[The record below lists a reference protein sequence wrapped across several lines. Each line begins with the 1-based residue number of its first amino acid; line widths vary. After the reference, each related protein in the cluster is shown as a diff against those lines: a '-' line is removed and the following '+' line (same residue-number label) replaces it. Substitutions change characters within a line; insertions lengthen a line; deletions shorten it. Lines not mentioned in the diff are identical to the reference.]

1 MQTPDGSVL
10 IRAELDT
17 LDVTRGIAEMK
28 AALSELRT
36 YAQKQLS
43 AVRTQTL
50 REGEALTG
58 GISSLASRLI
68 GALTGGISQG
78 KTAVGGALRSVLTA
92 ALQAGG
98 DTAPRFEGIGRNV
111 ISGIIAGIRGT
122 ASSLWST
129 LRAVADNILSTLRSA
144 LDIRSP
150 SRVMRDEIGR
160 QIGAGIAQGIR
171 DGEREVSRAADA
183 LAAELDAGIEGHA
196 LTVPITPETVPMSV
210 TPTRPAAH
218 TPAPQTPALHTAA
231 PSIPASAAASAPSV
245 PVSAASAAAAA
256 SVSGGAAELVRPAAG
271 GRGADTGLSLIG
283 AAKQLLR
290 AVPTPAAPMRT
301 YRAAAGQEIPAPT
314 PAKEGGGTMNNTF
327 VFNKPVETPARH
339 ARVIRETME
348 EMLYGV

>member
-28 AALSELRT
+28 SALSELRT

-43 AVRTQTL
+43 AIRTQTL

-98 DTAPRFEGIGRNV
+98 DTAPRFEGIGRNI

-196 LTVPITPETVPMSV
+196 LTVPITPETVPISV
-210 TPTRPAAH
+210 TPTRPAA
-218 TPAPQTPALHTAA
+218 PRSSAAPQATVS
-231 PSIPASAAASAPSV
+231 PSSVPQAAAIT
-245 PVSAASAAAAA
+245 
-256 SVSGGAAELVRPAAG
+256 GAAELVRPAAG

>member
-28 AALSELRT
+28 TALSELRT

-68 GALTGGISQG
+68 GALTGGISQRG
-78 KTAVGGALRSVLTA
+78 TAVGGALRSVLTA

-183 LAAELDAGIEGHA
+183 LAAQLDAGIEGHA
-196 LTVPITPETVPMSV
+196 LTVPLTPETVPMSAS
-210 TPTRPAAH
+210 PIAAA
-218 TPAPQTPALHTAA
+218 PRSSAAPQATVSPSSVTQQAAMQATA
-231 PSIPASAAASAPSV
+231 IT
-245 PVSAASAAAAA
+245 
-256 SVSGGAAELVRPAAG
+256 GAAELVRPAAG

>member
-28 AALSELRT
+28 TALSELRT

-68 GALTGGISQG
+68 GALTGGISQRG
-78 KTAVGGALRSVLTA
+78 TAVGGALRSVLTA

-196 LTVPITPETVPMSV
+196 LTVPLTPETVPMSAS
-210 TPTRPAAH
+210 PIAAA
-218 TPAPQTPALHTAA
+218 PRSSAAPQATVSPSSVTQQAAMQATAMQQ
-231 PSIPASAAASAPSV
+231 AAIT
-245 PVSAASAAAAA
+245 
-256 SVSGGAAELVRPAAG
+256 GAADLVRPAAG

>member
-78 KTAVGGALRSVLTA
+78 VTAVGGALRSVLTA

-218 TPAPQTPALHTAA
+218 TPAPQTSALHTA
-231 PSIPASAAASAPSV
+231 APSV

-271 GRGADTGLSLIG
+271 GRGADPGLSLIG

-290 AVPTPAAPMRT
+290 AVPTPAAPMHT

>member
-28 AALSELRT
+28 AALNELRT

-129 LRAVADNILSTLRSA
+129 LRSVADNILSTLRSA

-171 DGEREVSRAADA
+171 DGQQEAEAAAEA
-183 LAAELDAGIEGHA
+183 LAASLTDGTA
-196 LTVPITPETVPMSV
+196 LTVPITAAAKPM
-210 TPTRPAAH
+210 TDPAAAV
-218 TPAPQTPALHTAA
+218 TDPERRA
-231 PSIPASAAASAPSV
+231 ASAASASPTASAVSGA
-245 PVSAASAAAAA
+245 SAASAAD
-256 SVSGGAAELVRPAAG
+256 LVRPAAG

>member
-43 AVRTQTL
+43 AVRTQAL

-68 GALTGGISQG
+68 GALTGGISLG

-210 TPTRPAAH
+210 TPTRPAA
-218 TPAPQTPALHTAA
+218 PRSSAPQPTAMQ
-231 PSIPASAAASAPSV
+231 AAAMQTTVSPSYV
-245 PVSAASAAAAA
+245 TQKAAMQPAAIT
-256 SVSGGAAELVRPAAG
+256 GAAELVRPAAG
-271 GRGADTGLSLIG
+271 GRGADPGLSLIG

>member
-58 GISSLASRLI
+58 GIPSLASRLI

-129 LRAVADNILSTLRSA
+129 LRAVADNILTTLRSA

-196 LTVPITPETVPMSV
+196 LTVPITPRLCRCP
-210 TPTRPAAH
+210 
-218 TPAPQTPALHTAA
+218 
-231 PSIPASAAASAPSV
+231 
-245 PVSAASAAAAA
+245 
-256 SVSGGAAELVRPAAG
+256 
-271 GRGADTGLSLIG
+271 
-283 AAKQLLR
+283 
-290 AVPTPAAPMRT
+290 
-301 YRAAAGQEIPAPT
+301 
-314 PAKEGGGTMNNTF
+314 
-327 VFNKPVETPARH
+327 
-339 ARVIRETME
+339 
-348 EMLYGV
+348 

>member
-78 KTAVGGALRSVLTA
+78 VTAVGSALRSVLTA

-111 ISGIIAGIRGT
+111 ISGIIGGIRGT

-171 DGEREVSRAADA
+171 DGEREVSRAADT

-196 LTVPITPETVPMSV
+196 LTVPVAPETVPMSV
-210 TPTRPAAH
+210 TPTRPAA
-218 TPAPQTPALHTAA
+218 PRSSAPQPAAMQATAPQPTA
-231 PSIPASAAASAPSV
+231 MKPAAIT
-245 PVSAASAAAAA
+245 
-256 SVSGGAAELVRPAAG
+256 GAAELVRPAAG

>member
-78 KTAVGGALRSVLTA
+78 VTAVGGALRSVLTA

-129 LRAVADNILSTLRSA
+129 LRSVADNILSTLRSA

-210 TPTRPAAH
+210 TPTRPAA
-218 TPAPQTPALHTAA
+218 PRSSAAPQATVS
-231 PSIPASAAASAPSV
+231 PSSV
-245 PVSAASAAAAA
+245 PQETAMQPTAIT
-256 SVSGGAAELVRPAAG
+256 GAAELVRPAVG
-271 GRGADTGLSLIG
+271 GGTAETGLSLIG

-290 AVPTPAAPMRT
+290 AVPTPAAPMHT